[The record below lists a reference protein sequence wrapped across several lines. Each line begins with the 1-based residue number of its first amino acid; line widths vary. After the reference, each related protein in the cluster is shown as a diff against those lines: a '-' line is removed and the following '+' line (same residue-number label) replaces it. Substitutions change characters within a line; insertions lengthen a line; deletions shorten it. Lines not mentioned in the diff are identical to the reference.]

1 MFSLEERRWYCACAK
16 KNPNYERSSFKKIKN
31 NINDNNDNHTYVITM
46 TVTVMLM
53 TMIMTMSIIM
63 KFKKIMQ
70 VIRTV
75 TIL

>member
-1 MFSLEERRWYCACAK
+1 
-16 KNPNYERSSFKKIKN
+16 
-31 NINDNNDNHTYVITM
+31 M
-46 TVTVMLM
+46 TITVMLM